1 MLQSG
6 TEGRRDGV
14 SDKETYKALR
24 SAMTTMHF
32 QGKEQEN
39 IFSVT
44 AVVELGNDQS
54 ELGVRPSSEYL
65 VSTRMTRKQPVDGNT

>member
-24 SAMTTMHF
+24 SAMTTNAF
-32 QGKEQEN
+32 SGK
-39 IFSVT
+39 
-44 AVVELGNDQS
+44 G
-54 ELGVRPSSEYL
+54 
-65 VSTRMTRKQPVDGNT
+65 TRKYLFRHGGCGIGK